1 MMCTVAKGI
10 YFISHQGQKCAQ
22 LYGKLTTIYRINE
35 IFIFELL
42 TLKLWEPIHLYF
54 NFNLKNSSFQFPH
67 QRPSSSAIALESC
80 SRA

>member
-42 TLKLWEPIHLYF
+42 TLKL
-54 NFNLKNSSFQFPH
+54 
-67 QRPSSSAIALESC
+67 
-80 SRA
+80 